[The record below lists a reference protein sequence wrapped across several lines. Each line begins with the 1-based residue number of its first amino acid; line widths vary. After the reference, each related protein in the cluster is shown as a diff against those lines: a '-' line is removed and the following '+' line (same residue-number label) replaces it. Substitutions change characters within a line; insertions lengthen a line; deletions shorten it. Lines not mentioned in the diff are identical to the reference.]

1 MQIHLTYYAILRE
14 RRGVDRE
21 TVDVGDG
28 SLRALY
34 QSLRQTYDFPYDEKH
49 IRPAINDA
57 FCPWERT
64 IVDGDHVVFI
74 SPVAGG

>member
-1 MQIHLTYYAILRE
+1 MQVHLTYYAILRE
-14 RRGVDRE
+14 RRGLDRE
-21 TVDVGDG
+21 TIDVSDG

-34 QSLRQTYDFPYDEKH
+34 QGLRQAYDFPYDEKH

-64 IVDGDHVVFI
+64 IADGDHVVFV